1 MGATWHA
8 RPRGRATRAAQ
19 RLRGALYILYSY
31 ITYSIMGFQLSVDR
45 KGIQPLN
52 PSGVINPTGF
62 HNFSRVGLMHTL
74 LTLQVT
80 WLDEERWS
88 AIGGRRSG
96 GHANHRI

>member
-1 MGATWHA
+1 MYTSHQ
-8 RPRGRATRAAQ
+8 TLFLFFLSLVCLSLTYIIDYIQ
-19 RLRGALYILYSY
+19 R
-31 ITYSIMGFQLSVDR
+31 GFQLSVDR

-62 HNFSRVGLMHTL
+62 NNFNRVGLIHTL

-80 WLDEERWS
+80 WLDEERWI